1 MLSPMDIRDKSFN
14 VKMRGFDQD
23 QVNDFLDQI
32 IADYEAALKKNED
45 LEAKLKDAQAKVDH
59 YDGLKDAMN
68 QSIIVA
74 QSAADTVK
82 KQAESEAQ
90 NVQDEAEANAE
101 KLLSDASAKS
111 NQILSDASDK
121 ARQLSVQTED
131 MRRTAKQFRD
141 HLALLLKAELETVQ
155 STDWDDALNAPIATV
170 DTDAIID
177 SDGTKAEAAASDDD
191 TSDGGSD
198 SGAAGSEDGEN
209 ADSAAT
215 DADADSESATAENS
229 APEAQS
235 DLDSQGSDSLDSKA
249 DGTAPAADEQ
259 ESGEYTEIVF
269 PDDDPKA

>member
-32 IADYEAALKKNED
+32 IADYEAAIKKNDD
-45 LEAKLKDAQAKVDH
+45 LEAKLKEAQAKVDH

-82 KQAESEAQ
+82 KQAETEAQ

-121 ARQLSVQTED
+121 ARQLSIQTED

-155 STDWDDALNAPIATV
+155 SAQWDDALDAPIATV
-170 DTDAIID
+170 DTDAI
-177 SDGTKAEAAASDDD
+177 TKPEGDA
-191 TSDGGSD
+191 
-198 SGAAGSEDGEN
+198 
-209 ADSAAT
+209 ADSAAN
-215 DADADSESATAENS
+215 ADAADTAAAADTDSTSSAAET
-229 APEAQS
+229 QS
-235 DLDSQGSDSLDSKA
+235 DLDSEGSDSLDSKA
-249 DGTAPAADEQ
+249 DGTASADADPAQQ
-259 ESGEYTEIVF
+259 EPEGEYTEIVF